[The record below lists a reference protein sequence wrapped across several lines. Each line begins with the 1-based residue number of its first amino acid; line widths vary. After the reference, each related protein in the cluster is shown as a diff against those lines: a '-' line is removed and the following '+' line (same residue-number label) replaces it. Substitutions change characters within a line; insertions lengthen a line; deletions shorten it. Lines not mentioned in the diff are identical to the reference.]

1 MIRNFRPL
9 RFLPRFLPFRAFI
22 LALGV
27 LFGLTQFIAAEETP
41 PPIVFVHGN
50 GDTAALWLTTAWRF
64 ETNGWPRDRLHAL
77 DLPLPL
83 ARDDDGVAQPGRS
96 SATELALRLQAEVAR
111 VSRIHG
117 GAKVVM
123 VGNSRGGLAIR
134 NYIANFGGAALVS
147 HAILGGSPNH
157 GVWANAALRPGSEF
171 NGAGPFL
178 TALNSPPGASPGIE
192 VTPGVRWLTIRSDQN
207 DKFAQPDGVWM
218 GAKGMPTGVT
228 YDGPALGGATN
239 VILRE
244 RDHREVSYHAEAFTE
259 TYRFVTGRSPATT
272 EIAEEPAPTLNGT
285 VTGFAGGSQTNLPVP
300 GATVEIFAVE
310 PTTGARIGPAKH
322 RATVGDDGRWG
333 PFSTDARTYL
343 EFVITAPGHAI
354 THIYRTPFP
363 RSSDLVHLRAERSL
377 KAEGRPAAVVILTRP
392 RGYFGLPRDEVVLD
406 GKNPPA
412 GIPAGVAGVSTTRLE
427 LTEGAGRSV
436 SAKFRSGA
444 ISEQLTGV
452 AWPAEENRLVF
463 LELHH

>member
-1 MIRNFRPL
+1 MIRNLPPL
-9 RFLPRFLPFRAFI
+9 RFFPRFLPFRAFI

-111 VSRIHG
+111 VSRLHG

-171 NGAGPFL
+171 NGAG
-178 TALNSPPGASPGIE
+178 
-192 VTPGVRWLTIRSDQN
+192 
-207 DKFAQPDGVWM
+207 
-218 GAKGMPTGVT
+218 
-228 YDGPALGGATN
+228 
-239 VILRE
+239 
-244 RDHREVSYHAEAFTE
+244 
-259 TYRFVTGRSPATT
+259 
-272 EIAEEPAPTLNGT
+272 
-285 VTGFAGGSQTNLPVP
+285 
-300 GATVEIFAVE
+300 
-310 PTTGARIGPAKH
+310 
-322 RATVGDDGRWG
+322 
-333 PFSTDARTYL
+333 
-343 EFVITAPGHAI
+343 
-354 THIYRTPFP
+354 
-363 RSSDLVHLRAERSL
+363 
-377 KAEGRPAAVVILTRP
+377 
-392 RGYFGLPRDEVVLD
+392 
-406 GKNPPA
+406 
-412 GIPAGVAGVSTTRLE
+412 
-427 LTEGAGRSV
+427 
-436 SAKFRSGA
+436 
-444 ISEQLTGV
+444 
-452 AWPAEENRLVF
+452 
-463 LELHH
+463 

>member
-1 MIRNFRPL
+1 MIRNSRL
-9 RFLPRFLPFRAFI
+9 LNSLPSSLGFRAFI
-22 LALGV
+22 FALGF
-27 LFGLTQFIAAEETP
+27 LLGLARSVAANDAP

-50 GDTAALWLTTAWRF
+50 GDTAALWLTTVWRF

-83 ARDDDGVAQPGRS
+83 ARDDDAVTQPARS
-96 SATELALRLQAEVAR
+96 SATELARHLQAEVTR
-111 VSRIHG
+111 VSQLHG

-147 HAILGGSPNH
+147 HAILGGTPNH

-178 TALNSPPGASPGIE
+178 TALNSPAGAAPGIE
-192 VTPGVRWLTIRSDQN
+192 VTPGVQWLTIRSDKN

-218 GAKGMPTGVT
+218 GAKGTATGVS

-239 VILRE
+239 VILRD
-244 RDHREVSYHAEAFTE
+244 RDHREVSYHAEAFAE
-259 TYRFVTGRSPATT
+259 TYRFVTGRAPATT
-272 EIAEEPAPTLNGT
+272 EIGSEAAVTLSGT
-285 VTGFAGGSQTNLPVP
+285 VTGFAAGGPTNLPVP
-300 GATVEIFAVE
+300 GSTVEIFAVE
-310 PTTGARIGPAKH
+310 PATGGRLGPANYQV
-322 RATVGDDGRWG
+322 TVGDNGHWG
-333 PFSTDARTYL
+333 PFHTNSRTYL

-363 RSSDLVHLRAERSL
+363 RSSDLIHLRAERPL
-377 KAEGRPAAVVILTRP
+377 KPEGRPAVLINLSRP
-392 RGYFGLPRDEVVLD
+392 RGYFGLPRDEIILD

-412 GIPAGVAGVSTTRLE
+412 GIPQGVAGVSTARLE
-427 LTEGAGRSV
+427 LTEGAGRPV
-436 SAKFRSGA
+436 SASFHSGT
-444 ISEQLTGV
+444 IREQLAGV
-452 AWPAEENRLVF
+452 AWPAAENRIVV
-463 LELHH
+463 LELHY